1 MQKFHKQQTYTS
13 WISSTLKT
21 LAVVTGLAAITACS
35 SIGLTSR
42 TQEYPLPITVAH
54 ARSGSVASARAFE
67 TPDRLYVSGHVQHF
81 LGYHLPVTAHV
92 DVQLVGKDG
101 QVLAEKQDDI
111 DLTAHPRT
119 TAGSSRRASFVVSF
133 PIEQAREAV
142 GIRVTYHLDS
152 HPDDATSGSASTR

>member
-13 WISSTLKT
+13 WISSALKT
-21 LAVVTGLAAITACS
+21 LAAVTGLAAITACS

-67 TPDRLYVSGHVQHF
+67 TSDRLYVSGHVQHF
-81 LGYHLPVTAHV
+81 LGYHLPVSAHV

-101 QVLAEKQDDI
+101 QVLAEKQEDI

-119 TAGSSRRASFVVSF
+119 AAGSTRRAGYVASF
-133 PIEQAREAV
+133 PIDQAREAA
-142 GIRVTYHLDS
+142 GIRVTYHLES
-152 HPDDATSGSASTR
+152 HPDRAMPGTASTS